1 MVRFQWAVVLKESTW
16 RTFFE
21 LIGRA
26 TIPAYAAQVT
36 DLSGSDRPINRM
48 SDRSVVVDVE
58 RLVAGGV
65 GLSRR
70 DDGRVVLVD
79 GGLPGERLEVS
90 VIERRGSEHGRI
102 IKVVNPSLGR
112 IEPECPHV
120 IEGCGGCDLA
130 HLRHDAQL
138 VAKVDIVSDA
148 LRRLG
153 RWKEPVVRVGATLHP
168 WGFRTTL
175 RAAVVDGR
183 AGLRMGSS
191 HDVLTLS
198 SCAVAHPLLEELL
211 VDGDFGTAT
220 EVTLRVGT
228 ATGERIVVVAPS
240 ASGVRLPS
248 DVLVIGVDE
257 LKAGRRAWIHEEV
270 AGRVWR
276 ISAESFFQTRPDGA
290 EALVNVVTQMA
301 ADILEDSKREQ
312 PTLIDAYCG
321 VGLFAGSLLA
331 GREGWRAVAAE
342 RGRSSV
348 ADAKVNL
355 ADLDVRVVGTSI
367 ERFRVPSADLLIAD
381 PSRAGLGR
389 KAVKVLAAAEADRF
403 LLVSC
408 DPAAA
413 GRDIALLASEGYQ
426 PVEAVV
432 VDMFPHTHHV
442 EVVTRLD
449 RVSNS

>member
-1 MVRFQWAVVLKESTW
+1 MT
-16 RTFFE
+16 
-21 LIGRA
+21 
-26 TIPAYAAQVT
+26 
-36 DLSGSDRPINRM
+36 
-48 SDRSVVVDVE
+48 DRSVVVDVE

-102 IKVVNPSLGR
+102 IKVVNPSQGR

-153 RWKEPVVRVGATLHP
+153 RWKEPVVRVGATLDP

-175 RAAVVDGR
+175 RAAVVGGR

-211 VDGDFGTAT
+211 VNGDFGTAT

-228 ATGERIVVVAPS
+228 ATGERIAVVTPS

-248 DVLVIGVDE
+248 AVLVLGVDE
-257 LKAGRRAWIHEEV
+257 LKSGRRAWIHEEV

-290 EALVNVVTQMA
+290 EALVNVVAQMA
-301 ADILEDSKREQ
+301 ADILEDSARDQ
-312 PTLIDAYCG
+312 PTLVDAYCG

-331 GREGWRAVAAE
+331 GREGWRAVAAG
-342 RGRSSV
+342 RGGASV
-348 ADAKVNL
+348 ADAEVKL

-367 ERFRVPSADLLIAD
+367 ERFRVPSADLVIAD

-413 GRDIALLASEGYQ
+413 GRDIALLTSAGYE

-449 RVSNS
+449 RVANS

>member
-1 MVRFQWAVVLKESTW
+1 V
-16 RTFFE
+16 
-21 LIGRA
+21 G

-36 DLSGSDRPINRM
+36 DLSGSDRPSNRM

-102 IKVVNPSLGR
+102 IKVLAPSPGR

-120 IEGCGGCDLA
+120 LEGCGGCDLA
-130 HLRHDAQL
+130 HLQHGAQL
-138 VAKVDIVSDA
+138 AAKVDIVSDG

-153 RWKEPVVRVGATLHP
+153 RWKKPVVRVGASLDP

-175 RAAVVDGR
+175 RAAVDGGR
-183 AGLRMGSS
+183 AGLRMASS
-191 HDVLTLS
+191 HDVLTLT

-228 ATGERIVVVAPS
+228 ATGERIAVVTPA
-240 ASGVRLPS
+240 ATGVRLPS

-270 AGRVWR
+270 AGRMWR
-276 ISAESFFQTRPDGA
+276 ISAASFFQTRPDGA
-290 EALVNVVTQMA
+290 AALVAVVAEMA
-301 ADILEDSKREQ
+301 ADVLGDTSVDQ
-312 PTLIDAYCG
+312 PTLVDAYCG

-342 RGRSSV
+342 RSRSSV

-367 ERFRVPSADLLIAD
+367 ERFRVPSAQLVVAD

-389 KAVKVLAAAEADRF
+389 KAVKVLASAEAERF

-413 GRDIALLASEGYQ
+413 GRDLALLVSEGYT
-426 PVEAVV
+426 PVESVV
-432 VDMFPHTHHV
+432 VDMCPPTQHV

-449 RVSNS
+449 RV

>member
-1 MVRFQWAVVLKESTW
+1 M
-16 RTFFE
+16 
-21 LIGRA
+21 A

-36 DLSGSDRPINRM
+36 DLSGSDRPSTRM

-70 DDGRVVLVD
+70 EDGRVVLVD
-79 GGLPGERLEVS
+79 GGLPGEQLEVS

-102 IKVVNPSLGR
+102 LKVLSPSPGR
-112 IEPECPHV
+112 IDPECPHV

-130 HLRHDAQL
+130 HLQHDAQL
-138 VAKVDIVSDA
+138 DAKVEIVTDS

-153 RWKEPVVRVGATLHP
+153 RWKEANVRIGASLDP

-175 RAAVVDGR
+175 RAAVVGGR
-183 AGLRMGSS
+183 AGLRMSAS
-191 HDVLTLS
+191 HDVLSLS
-198 SCAVAHPLLEELL
+198 SCAVAHPLLEELV

-228 ATGERIVVVAPS
+228 ATGERIAVVTPS
-240 ASGVRLPS
+240 ATGVRLPS

-270 AGRVWR
+270 AGRLWR

-290 EALVNVVTQMA
+290 EALVNVVAEMTD
-301 ADILEDSKREQ
+301 DILNDGSHND
-312 PTLIDAYCG
+312 PTLVDAYCG
-321 VGLFAGSLLA
+321 VGLFAGTLLS
-331 GREGWRAVAAE
+331 GRDGWRGVAAE

-367 ERFRVPSADLLIAD
+367 ERFRVPSASLVIAD

-389 KAVKVLAAAEADRF
+389 KAVKVLAGAEAERF
-403 LLVSC
+403 VLVSC

-413 GRDIALLASEGYQ
+413 GRDVALLAAEGYV
-426 PVEAVV
+426 PVESVV

-449 RVSNS
+449 RE

>member
-1 MVRFQWAVVLKESTW
+1 M
-16 RTFFE
+16 
-21 LIGRA
+21 
-26 TIPAYAAQVT
+26 
-36 DLSGSDRPINRM
+36 
-48 SDRSVVVDVE
+48 VVDVE

-70 DDGRVVLVD
+70 EDGRVVLVD

-90 VIERRGSEHGRI
+90 VIERRGNEHGRI
-102 IKVVNPSLGR
+102 LRVVTPSAGR

-130 HLRHDAQL
+130 HLRHDAQRS
-138 VAKVDIVSDA
+138 AKIDIVTDA

-153 RWKEPVVRVGATLHP
+153 RWKDPVVRSGPELDP

-175 RAAVVDGR
+175 RAAVVGGR

-228 ATGERIVVVAPS
+228 ATGERIAVVTPS
-240 ASGVRLPS
+240 ATGVRLPS

-270 AGRVWR
+270 AGRLWR

-290 EALVNVVTQMA
+290 EALVNVVRNMTGDVLDRPNAKQG
-301 ADILEDSKREQ
+301 
-312 PTLIDAYCG
+312 TLVDAYCG
-321 VGLFAGSLLA
+321 VGLFAGSLLS
-331 GREGWRAVAAE
+331 GREDWRGVAAE

-355 ADLDVRVVGTSI
+355 ADLDCRVVGTSI
-367 ERFRVPSADLLIAD
+367 ERFRVPTADLVVAD

-389 KAVKVLAAAEADRF
+389 KAVKVLASSEADRF
-403 LLVSC
+403 VLVSC

-413 GRDIALLASEGYQ
+413 GRDVALLIAEGYT
-426 PVEAVV
+426 PVESVV

-442 EVVTRLD
+442 EIVTRLE
-449 RVSNS
+449 SANIS

>member
-1 MVRFQWAVVLKESTW
+1 V
-16 RTFFE
+16 
-21 LIGRA
+21 A

-36 DLSGSDRPINRM
+36 DHFD
-48 SDRSVVVDVE
+48 SDRSPGRFSDRAVVVDVE

-70 DDGRVVLVD
+70 EDGRVVLVD

-90 VIERRGSEHGRI
+90 VIERKGSEHGRI
-102 IKVVNPSLGR
+102 VQVLESSPGR
-112 IEPECPHV
+112 IEPVCPNV
-120 IEGCGGCDLA
+120 LQGCGGCDLA
-130 HLRHDAQL
+130 HLAHGAQL
-138 VAKVDIVSDA
+138 DAKAEIVVDA

-153 RWKEPVVRVGATLHP
+153 KWKEPNVVQGPVLDP

-191 HDVLTLS
+191 HDVLDLS
-198 SCAVAHPLLEELL
+198 SCAVAHPRLEELL
-211 VDGDFGTAT
+211 VDGEFGSAT
-220 EVTLRVGT
+220 EVVLRVGI
-228 ATGERIVVVAPS
+228 ASGERIAVVTPS
-240 ASGVRLPS
+240 AAGVRLPS

-270 AGRVWR
+270 AGRMWR

-290 EALVNVVTQMA
+290 DALV
-301 ADILEDSKREQ
+301 DIVKSMVSDLLEDTHAEQ
-312 PTLIDAYCG
+312 ATLVDAYCG
-321 VGLFAGSLLA
+321 VGLFAGSLIA
-331 GREGWRAVAAE
+331 GRDNWRVVAAE

-355 ADLDVRVVGTSI
+355 ADLDARVVGTSI
-367 ERFRVPSADLLIAD
+367 ERFRVPPAKILVAD

-389 KAVKVLAAAEADRF
+389 KAVKVLAAAGAERF
-403 LLVSC
+403 VLVSC

-413 GRDIALLASEGYQ
+413 GRDVALLNAEGYR
-426 PVEAVV
+426 PVESVV
-432 VDMFPHTHHV
+432 IDMFPHTHHV
-442 EVVTRLD
+442 EVVTRLE
-449 RVSNS
+449 RS

>member
-1 MVRFQWAVVLKESTW
+1 
-16 RTFFE
+16 
-21 LIGRA
+21 
-26 TIPAYAAQVT
+26 
-36 DLSGSDRPINRM
+36 
-48 SDRSVVVDVE
+48 
-58 RLVAGGV
+58 
-65 GLSRR
+65 
-70 DDGRVVLVD
+70 
-79 GGLPGERLEVS
+79 
-90 VIERRGSEHGRI
+90 
-102 IKVVNPSLGR
+102 
-112 IEPECPHV
+112 
-120 IEGCGGCDLA
+120 
-130 HLRHDAQL
+130 
-138 VAKVDIVSDA
+138 
-148 LRRLG
+148 
-153 RWKEPVVRVGATLHP
+153 
-168 WGFRTTL
+168 
-175 RAAVVDGR
+175 
-183 AGLRMGSS
+183 MGSS

-211 VDGDFGTAT
+211 VDGDFGNAT
-220 EVTLRVGT
+220 EVILRVGT
-228 ATGERIVVVAPS
+228 ATGERIAVVTPS

-290 EALVNVVTQMA
+290 EALVNVVAQLA
-301 ADILEDSKREQ
+301 ADIIGDSTLDE
-312 PTLIDAYCG
+312 PTLVDAYCG

-367 ERFRVPSADLLIAD
+367 ERFRVPSADLVIAD

-413 GRDIALLASEGYQ
+413 GRDVALLASEGYQ
-426 PVEAVV
+426 PIEAVV

-449 RVSNS
+449 RVSKS